1 MNTLCDF
8 TCTHANVI
16 ALFFPFLDFEHTM
29 QYLVC
34 KNYLWDGQNSAV
46 GREKNLSNYRP
57 TDCYLKKRRI
67 YELSISLLR

>member
-1 MNTLCDF
+1 MNTLGNF

-34 KNYLWDGQNSAV
+34 KYYLWDGQNSAF
-46 GREKNLSNYRP
+46 GREKIYQI
-57 TDCYLKKRRI
+57 TDLPI
-67 YELSISLLR
+67 AT